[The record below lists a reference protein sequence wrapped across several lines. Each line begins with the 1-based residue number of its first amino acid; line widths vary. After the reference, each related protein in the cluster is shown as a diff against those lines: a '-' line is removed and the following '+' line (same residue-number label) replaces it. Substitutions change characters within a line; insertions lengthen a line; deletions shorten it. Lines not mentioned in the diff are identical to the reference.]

1 MVKRILGIAIAAI
14 VTLSLAACGG
24 NPNGE
29 TGGKTDTPAAFSV
42 GYAKADISP
51 KESVPMGGYSDS
63 DTRWSQNTELPLELI
78 CVAMTDEEGETV
90 LFFAA
95 DLLMAYDYVADDLR
109 NAVSS
114 ATGVPKDHIIYHVT
128 HNHYG
133 PETQLRG
140 TTAIDLFV
148 KNQTEEGVRIAQEAL
163 ADRAAAKMET
173 GFARLEGV
181 NFVRHYLLKDGS
193 LLGEG
198 VGTVKQDVV
207 GHAYAPD
214 NLLQVVKF
222 TREGS
227 KDVVLVNWQG
237 HLMAD
242 GAGYNSA
249 NACSPGI
256 MRQELETTGNCLPI
270 FILGGSGNMNN
281 YSQINGENQ
290 FESYIEHG
298 KFLAKQVME
307 LTYQGAETGKIFLE
321 ESVLSLS
328 NRGAMHDVPLYAFSI
343 GDVAFATAPAE
354 IFSKNAQAV
363 RDTSKYPMTIY
374 ASCANGYNGYLPTP
388 DAFPYY
394 AYEVRITKYPQGTAE
409 TLQEEHTRML
419 DKLFTDAGYTEKEK
433 AEGYVTQAFEPVS
446 DGVEYVRV
454 STEAT
459 AVENGFYAFQMYA
472 GMEVKNML
480 AIDEATARKALSRET
495 GKLLFNEQNV
505 IVDIVE

>member
-1 MVKRILGIAIAAI
+1 MLKRILGFTLAMVLI
-14 VTLSLAACGG
+14 VSLVACGQTKEQ
-24 NPNGE
+24 NDE
-29 TGGKTDTPAAFSV
+29 KTDAPAAFSV

-109 NAVSS
+109 NAVSA

-133 PETQLRG
+133 PETHLRG

-173 GFARLEGV
+173 GFTRLEGI

-193 LLGEG
+193 YIGEG
-198 VGTVKQDVV
+198 VGAVKNDVV

-214 NLLQVVKF
+214 NLLQAVKF
-222 TREGS
+222 TREGK
-227 KDVVLVNWQG
+227 KDIVLVNWQG

-249 NACSPGI
+249 NSCSPGI
-256 MRQELETTGNCLPI
+256 MRKELEKTGDCLPI

-281 YSQINGENQ
+281 TSQINSEKK
-290 FESYIEHG
+290 FDTYVEHG
-298 KFLAKQVME
+298 QYMAQQVMG
-307 LTYQGAETGKIFLE
+307 LTYQQAQTGKIFLE

-363 RDTSKYPMTIY
+363 RDSSQYPMTLY

-409 TLQEEHTRML
+409 TLQEEHIKML
-419 DKLFTDAGYTEKEK
+419 KKMFSDAGYTEKTK
-433 AEGYVTQAFEPVS
+433 AEGYVTPAFEPVS

-459 AVENGFYAFQMYA
+459 AVENGFYAFQMFA

-480 AIDEATARKALSRET
+480 AIDEATAQKALSRET

-505 IVDIVE
+505 VVGIAE